1 MVRVLGNRWCYLV
14 LALKSLGIMP
24 ALGRAGGTGT
34 GHMLSHPCELQVAKE
49 VKLVQLNPGLQL
61 QVPSG

>member
-1 MVRVLGNRWCYLV
+1 MFKVWNEMLGTLEGNRWHLV

-24 ALGRAGGTGT
+24 ALGRAGGPGT

-49 VKLVQLNPGLQL
+49 IKLEQLN
-61 QVPSG
+61 